1 MCLHSLSLP
10 PFSYSLGSSE
20 KEKEICEEKRGNVAR
35 RFLLAMDKSI
45 GESCNWTIEKEEG
58 KERRRMRKKES
69 VGGGDQGWLG
79 YKFKTEVGHV
89 RFGEH
94 GGGFSR
100 FKHALQTKLAT

>member
-1 MCLHSLSLP
+1 MPSLT
-10 PFSYSLGSSE
+10 FSPSILVFSRVFRGGG
-20 KEKEICEEKRGNVAR
+20 EICEEKRGNVAR
-35 RFLLAMDKSI
+35 RFLFAMDKSI

-58 KERRRMRKKES
+58 KERRRMRKKGS
-69 VGGGDQGWLG
+69 VGGRDQGWLG